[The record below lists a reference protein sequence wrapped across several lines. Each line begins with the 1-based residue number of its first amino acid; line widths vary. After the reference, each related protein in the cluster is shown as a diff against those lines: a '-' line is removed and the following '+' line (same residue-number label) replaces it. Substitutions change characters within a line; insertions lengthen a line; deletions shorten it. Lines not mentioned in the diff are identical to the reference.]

1 MADNYTDFG
10 VIGDLSSAQQG
21 GLFDVSLDYV
31 STAHFGVTITNGAS
45 LDKIDLTSSQ
55 FVVTT
60 SPSLQIQLTF
70 SAIDNYDSL
79 AAIDMVRVY
88 RTTPTTVA
96 ERTFVDGSVLKA
108 SDINT
113 QNKQLLLGIQ
123 ERGKGDITIDTDGKL
138 DAASNL
144 AGVATQ
150 IKNVALPENDSE
162 VATKEYVDNAAVY
175 GSAFGAGDPQYWTFT
190 TAAADISDT
199 TPANRVYTLAAPDP
213 ASTSSNMFLVE
224 AGGVLQ
230 DPETYTVTLVSGV
243 YYLTL
248 VGGATNISE
257 TGVEIIARNFG
268 AARNIIS
275 QPYQHADDLT
285 TTVALQVRR
294 LSASTEGSLQEW
306 QDESGD
312 TLAYFN
318 NVGSLRIGKGGID
331 DPNILISSG
340 WALDGTHDDSDT
352 QVTGL
357 GIEIGNFT
365 ADNTA
370 GIHLG
375 RYESDDAANQFSRI
389 RISGK
394 SGANA
399 ASTCIAQYHGTD
411 MVFKTT
417 VGGAITAAGQL
428 TADSIR
434 IPPTAGDPGI
444 RSTEEATNPGVI
456 YFSTTGPLMHYDDNH
471 YIQSK
476 SYTVYVKGPLET
488 SAGGLTVDGGI
499 TVNPAEEDNGTI
511 SLKGAGRIFTPA
523 YSYTGLQ
530 LGENGPALMFD
541 SANYLTVTTDSVYIY
556 GDTVIRGNGG
566 LNMGKVLDGTEEALL
581 EHGQIKNMAEPTVA
595 SDAATK
601 NYVDTGNANAGSVVV
616 GEAKRTY
623 LLYYDTDVTQGTD
636 TLELTLP
643 AGFAWTDFKDF
654 ELNIGGIRHYEG
666 SSNDINNPR
675 EWEMQLKQDTTWA
688 KYGTFWKSVSYTNGH
703 DNQSTY
709 TFTLKGLNPDVVS
722 MGSDGD
728 ALFKEPRFRV
738 HTFGYYQGYA
748 GGSESVTTDSTSAER
763 FLFDSGNI
771 IKPLAG
777 IRLEPATSG
786 NASYRIYIQEISL
799 YGTTK

>member
-1 MADNYTDFG
+1 MADNYTDYG
-10 VIGDLSSAQQG
+10 VIGELSEDQQG

-150 IKNVALPENDSE
+150 IKNVARPDFDNE
-162 VATKEYVDNAAVY
+162 VATKGYVDSAAVY

-190 TAAADISDT
+190 TAEADISDT
-199 TPANRVYTLAAPDP
+199 TPANRVYTLATPDP
-213 ASTSSNMFLVE
+213 ATTSSNMFLVE

-248 VGGATNISE
+248 VGGATNIE
-257 TGVEIIARNFG
+257 DDGVEIIVRNFG
-268 AARNIIS
+268 ASRNVIS

-294 LSASTEGSLQEW
+294 LSASTEGPLQEW

-365 ADNTA
+365 AANTA

-394 SGANA
+394 SGANP
-399 ASTCIAQYHGTD
+399 ASSCIAQYHGTEL
-411 MVFKTT
+411 VFKTT

-434 IPPTAGDPGI
+434 IPPTEGSPGI
-444 RSTEEATNPGVI
+444 RSTNEATNPGVI
-456 YFSTTGPLMHYDDNH
+456 YFHTSGPVMQYSTDRYLSVRSDKT
-471 YIQSK
+471 
-476 SYTVYVKGPLET
+476 YVKGPLET
-488 SAGGLTVDGGI
+488 SEGDLTVDGGI
-499 TVNPAEEDNGTI
+499 IVSPESSSGIIT
-511 SLKGAGRIFTPA
+511 LKGEGLIK
-523 YSYTGLQ
+523 SSEYTGSVGWLT
-530 LGENGPALMFD
+530 GSGPSLYYNNDHSILAK
-541 SANYLTVTTDSVYIY
+541 SDSVYCT
-556 GDTVIRGNGG
+556 GLLAIRENGY
-566 LNMGKVLDGTEEALL
+566 LDLGFTQATTPS
-581 EHGQIKNMAEPTVA
+581 GSDCQIKNMAEPTDA
-595 SDAATK
+595 TDAATK
-601 NYVDTGNANAGSVVV
+601 GYVDELAPKVGTFALMATGGARIKVDSNDRVD
-616 GEAKRTY
+616 TY
-623 LLYYDTDVTQGTD
+623 TPYWHIDDGDVTVTTNNTD
-636 TLELTLP
+636 DITLTFSGNLADIGAANYEV
-643 AGFAWTDFKDF
+643 KVRI
-654 ELNIGGIRHYEG
+654 LNKA
-666 SSNDINNPR
+666 S
-675 EWEMQLKQDTTWA
+675 
-688 KYGTFWKSVSYTNGH
+688 
-703 DNQSTY
+703 
-709 TFTLKGLNPDVVS
+709 
-722 MGSDGD
+722 
-728 ALFKEPRFRV
+728 
-738 HTFGYYQGYA
+738 
-748 GGSESVTTDSTSAER
+748 GGSQDLLIDPIKVNFVTKNDNSALINMHSSYNGDKYAEIQWEILAYTSA
-763 FLFDSGNI
+763 L
-771 IKPLAG
+771 
-777 IRLEPATSG
+777 
-786 NASYRIYIQEISL
+786 
-799 YGTTK
+799 